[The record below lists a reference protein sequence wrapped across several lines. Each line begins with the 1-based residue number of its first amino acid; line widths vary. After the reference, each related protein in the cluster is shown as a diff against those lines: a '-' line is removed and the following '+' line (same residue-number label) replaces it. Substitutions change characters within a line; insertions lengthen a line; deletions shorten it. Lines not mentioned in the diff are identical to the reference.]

1 MAAATTSMVVVA
13 FVLPLAFLLRDL
25 ATQRAVTKAVL
36 ESQSLVSVLAAV
48 DPGARPGVVESLR
61 AHTTDEVSVF
71 LPDGTVLGRPAAAD
85 AGVAEAMKGH
95 ALTRHRDGGREVLAP
110 LVTGQGQTLVV
121 RVTASK
127 ERLRRGVGQAWLL
140 LAVVAITLVV
150 IAVAVAD
157 RLARSILGPVEG
169 LADTARQLESGHL
182 DARAAPGGPPEVA
195 SVAHALN
202 GLAQRILD
210 LIAAERESLADLS
223 HRLRTPLT
231 ALRLEAD
238 TLPDPVAAERMGS
251 AVDGLATA
259 VDNLIGLV
267 RQGATNGGEP
277 TDVAS
282 VVADR
287 AAFWSTLAEDQGRY
301 VTLDIESGL
310 PPVPVASANLADA
323 LDAVLGNVFAHTP
336 EGTGF
341 RIELRGAGDEV
352 QVLVDD
358 MGPGFVHDDVLQ
370 RGVSRAGST
379 GLGLDI
385 CRRVAA
391 SAGGTVQ
398 LGRSAFGGGRVE
410 IRLPVAFDH
419 LTTFPKSR

>member
-48 DPGARPGVVESLR
+48 DSGARPGVVESLR

-71 LPDGTVLGRPAAAD
+71 LPDGTVLGRPAQAD
-85 AGVAEAMKGH
+85 SGVAEAMRGH
-95 ALTRHRDGGREVLAP
+95 ALTRHRNGGREVLAP
-110 LVTGQGQTLVV
+110 LVTGDRQTLVV

-127 ERLRRGVGQAWLL
+127 ASLRHGVGQAWLL
-140 LAVVAITLVV
+140 LAIVAFALVI
-150 IAVAVAD
+150 IAVVVAD
-157 RLARSILGPVEG
+157 RLARSMLRPVEG
-169 LADTARQLESGHL
+169 LVRTAKQLESGQL
-182 DARAAPGGPPEVA
+182 DARASPGGPPEVA
-195 SVAHALN
+195 AVAHALN

-210 LIAAERESLADLS
+210 LIADERESLADLS

-251 AVDGLATA
+251 AVDGLADA
-259 VDNLIGLV
+259 VDDLIGRA
-267 RQGATNGGEP
+267 RQGTTSAGEP
-277 TDVAS
+277 TDVAV

-287 AAFWSTLAEDQGRY
+287 AEFWSTLAEDQGRY
-301 VTLDIESGL
+301 VGLAVESGL
-310 PPVPVASANLADA
+310 PPVFVAPANLADA

-341 RIELRGAGDEV
+341 RIELHGLGDQV
-352 QVLVDD
+352 QILVDD
-358 MGPGFVHDDVLQ
+358 MGPGFAHDDVLE

-391 SAGGTVQ
+391 SAGGTVR
-398 LGRSAFGGGRVE
+398 LDRSAFGGGRVE
-410 IRLPVAFDH
+410 IRFPAAVDR